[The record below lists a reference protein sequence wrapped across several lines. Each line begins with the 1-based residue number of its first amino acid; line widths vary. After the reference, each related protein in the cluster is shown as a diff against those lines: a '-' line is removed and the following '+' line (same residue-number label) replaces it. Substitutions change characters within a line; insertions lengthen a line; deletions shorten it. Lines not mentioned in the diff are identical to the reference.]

1 MFAIKKV
8 NEQIESDKQFK
19 LFIERLMERIRKEK
33 R

>member
-8 NEQIESDKQFK
+8 NEQIENDKQFK
-19 LFIERLMERIRKEK
+19 LSIEKLMERIKKEK